1 MTMTNVI
8 TKSGSGEWMEFEF
21 TKTEKGTEMKQVPI
35 QMHYHDGVIC
45 KDLHSKTFDVFI
57 GGWTLE
63 CQTLEEAKAYIR
75 DFMGINR

>member
-1 MTMTNVI
+1 MN
-8 TKSGSGEWMEFEF
+8 
-21 TKTEKGTEMKQVPI
+21 
-35 QMHYHDGVIC
+35 YYDGVIHE
-45 KDLHSKTFDVFI
+45 DLHSGTFDVFI